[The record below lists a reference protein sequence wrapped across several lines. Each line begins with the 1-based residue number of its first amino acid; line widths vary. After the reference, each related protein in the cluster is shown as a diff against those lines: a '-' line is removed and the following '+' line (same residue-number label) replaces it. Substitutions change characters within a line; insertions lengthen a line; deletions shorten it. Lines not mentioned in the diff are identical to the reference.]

1 MIFMKEQDPIIEV
14 ILSQESVDAIAKA
27 VSEVMVD
34 LLNDILISLR
44 EDLQEIKNNSK
55 LGHPPLKSISEQY

>member
-1 MIFMKEQDPIIEV
+1 M

-27 VSEVMVD
+27 VEVMVD

-44 EDLQEIKNNSK
+44 EDLQEIKNNSQ
-55 LGHPPLKSISEQY
+55 LGDSLKKVSASSIEITFGREICF